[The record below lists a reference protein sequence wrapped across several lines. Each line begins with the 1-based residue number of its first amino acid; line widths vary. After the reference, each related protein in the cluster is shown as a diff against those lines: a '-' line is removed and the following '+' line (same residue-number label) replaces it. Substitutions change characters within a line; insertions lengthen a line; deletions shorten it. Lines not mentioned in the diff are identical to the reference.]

1 VKSQRTASSDSAAI
15 SEWEALVVE
24 AVGTVIEFWRF
35 KRNQGRVWALLY
47 LRGREMTALELQEAL
62 ALSKGAVSMVTR
74 ELEQWGVVTRVRS
87 PQDASA
93 HFRAETDLMRM
104 VGRVIEERESQLVHG
119 VKADLER
126 AERLA
131 RASGDVP
138 PDVLNRLHRMK
149 TVATVVDRAV
159 RGFLHTARLDVGGA
173 VSVLSGALP
182 VRRPRRAPE
191 SARARISPG

>member
-1 VKSQRTASSDSAAI
+1 MRHSRGASERARI

-47 LRGREMTALELQEAL
+47 LRGRELTALELQDAL

-74 ELEQWGVVTRVRS
+74 ELEQWGVVARVRS
-87 PQDASA
+87 HQDAA
-93 HFRAETDLMRM
+93 WHFRAETDLMKM
-104 VGRVIEERESQLVHG
+104 VGRVIEEREAKLVHG

-138 PDVLNRLHRMK
+138 PDVLARLHRMK
-149 TVATVVDRAV
+149 TLATLIDRAV

-173 VSVLSGALP
+173 VGVLSGVTPA
-182 VRRPRRAPE
+182 RRARRGPD
-191 SARARISPG
+191 SSRSRVSPG

>member
-1 VKSQRTASSDSAAI
+1 MKSPRAAAERAAPI
-15 SEWEALVVE
+15 TEWEALVVE

-47 LRGREMTALELQEAL
+47 LRGREMTAHDLQEAL

-74 ELEQWGVVTRVRS
+74 ELEEWGVVSRVRS
-87 PQDASA
+87 DADA
-93 HFRAETDLMRM
+93 AWHFHAETDLMKM
-104 VGRVIEERESQLVHG
+104 VGRVIEKRESKLVLG

-138 PDVLNRLHRMK
+138 PDVLARLQRMK
-149 TVATVVDRAV
+149 TLASVIDRAV

-173 VSVLSGALP
+173 VSVLSGVLP
-182 VRRPRRAPE
+182 VRRPRRG
-191 SARARISPG
+191 SARISPG